1 MLVGARDSLSAAKLP
16 HREGHHGVAASRAY
30 YAMFYVAEA
39 FLLSKVLAFSK
50 HSAVHSA
57 FGEHFVRTGI
67 VPADLHRA
75 LIHGMEV
82 RLTGGYDYTKEV
94 SPEEAEE
101 QITNAGHFLEAAN
114 KILGPIPDSESAES
128 SPLDDSGKCHP
139 PSR

>member
-1 MLVGARDSLSAAKLP
+1 MTQEQENLLVGARDSLSAAKLL
-16 HREGHHGVAASRAY
+16 HRAGYHGFAASRAY

-39 FLLSKVLAFSK
+39 FLLGKDLAFSK

-82 RLTGGYDYTKEV
+82 RQTGDYDYTKEV
-94 SPEEAEE
+94 SAEEAVE
-101 QITNAGHFLEAAN
+101 QIANAEHFLEAAT

-128 SPLDDSGKCHP
+128 
-139 PSR
+139 